1 MSADRTGLLPSNPL
15 SHQVDAL
22 RGLLLGAPDHFAL
35 DFAELFVAAALGIAA
50 ASSLARP
57 PRALIML
64 MDVMCGTPA
73 GRGAPPVGEF
83 FLRTA

>member
-1 MSADRTGLLPSNPL
+1 MRGLDRSLGKRLGCP
-15 SHQVDAL
+15 VDAP
-22 RGLLLGAPDHFAL
+22 RGL
-35 DFAELFVAAALGIAA
+35 VA
-50 ASSLARP
+50 ARP

-73 GRGAPPVGEF
+73 GRSAPPVGEF